1 MLKVKSTDK
10 LTLTENNPVI
20 YFSNLIKSQQRN
32 DAKSIKL
39 NKTEQ
44 QIDLLQ
50 YRVPRTKK
58 G

>member
-32 DAKSIKL
+32 DSKSIKL

-44 QIDLLQ
+44 QIDFLLNVQ
-50 YRVPRTKK
+50 NWLS
-58 G
+58 